1 MMRATYGGLEI
12 SLPKSRSRLAEL
24 YWRHAP
30 DALRLAYLVTGDHHL
45 AEDIVQD
52 AFVRAFGRWRDLR
65 NPNAF
70 GSYLRRTVVNLS
82 RDHFRKLQRERGHLH
97 DFVEPD
103 HHEVGP
109 STRIELQDE
118 LLRALRKLPV
128 RQRAAV
134 VLRYCEGL
142 SEHEVADVLDTT
154 VGAVNS
160 LVARGLASLR
170 GERGGVQHERS

>member
-1 MMRATYGGLEI
+1 MRRMATYGGLEI

-52 AFVRAFGRWRDLR
+52 AFVSAFGRWRDLR
-65 NPNAF
+65 NPQAF
-70 GSYLRRTVVNLS
+70 GSYLKRTVVNLS
-82 RDHFRKLQRERGHLH
+82 RDHFRKLQRERGLVR

-103 HHEVGP
+103 HHDGDS

-134 VLRYCEGL
+134 VLR
-142 SEHEVADVLDTT
+142 
-154 VGAVNS
+154 
-160 LVARGLASLR
+160 
-170 GERGGVQHERS
+170 